1 MDIQAKI
8 DAMTKEF
15 KDKYKKEWFDLV
27 DGESLGIVGKIIDA
41 LQEKW
46 YELDGKA
53 MDINNIYQVII
64 RSKIYWS
71 EVLKRQ
77 KEVYMYKSLVEGMRG
92 VLRSSQEG
100 DIKSVKLLADLL
112 LKGKLDKIGD
122 DEKID
127 EIFDV
132 GDEEL
137 KEILR
142 SRNNE

>member
-1 MDIQAKI
+1 
-8 DAMTKEF
+8 
-15 KDKYKKEWFDLV
+15 
-27 DGESLGIVGKIIDA
+27 
-41 LQEKW
+41 LQEKG